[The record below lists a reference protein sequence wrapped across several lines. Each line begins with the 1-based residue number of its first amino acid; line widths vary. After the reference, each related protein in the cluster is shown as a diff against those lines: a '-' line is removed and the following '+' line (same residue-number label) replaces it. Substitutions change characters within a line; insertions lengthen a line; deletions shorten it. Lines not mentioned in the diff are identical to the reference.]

1 MALPKNRISKQRGR
15 KRRSA
20 NYKLTQPGIG
30 ECPQC
35 HAMKLMHRA
44 CPTCGYYNG
53 RHVMDTEKKEKAE

>member
-1 MALPKNRISKQRGR
+1 MALPKRKTSKKKKHQ
-15 KRRSA
+15 RSA
-20 NYKLTQPGIG
+20 ANWKLHIPGIS

-35 HAMKLMHRA
+35 HAMKLSHRA

>member
-1 MALPKNRISKQRGR
+1 MK
-15 KRRSA
+15 KRQRSA
-20 NYKLTQPGIG
+20 ANWKLHVPGIS

-35 HAMKLMHRA
+35 HAMKLSHRA